1 MPGTQE
7 GQSSYK
13 MLVEKVHYFKLQSP
27 KIEIQCLKSLNYNLI
42 NFIILRSNQYD
53 PDWTAL

>member
-1 MPGTQE
+1 
-7 GQSSYK
+7 

-27 KIEIQCLKSLNYNLI
+27 NTEIQCLKSLNYNLI

-53 PDWTAL
+53 PDWIAL